1 MPARAGSACSPF
13 SSARISDAVARGTEG
28 SNPSPSSEESA
39 NFRSLSITRGALAGD
54 EEPVVP
60 GDHRP
65 FAPERIEQADGKI
78 GIEKYLLV
86 SIFRAN
92 IKSL

>member
-1 MPARAGSACSPF
+1 
-13 SSARISDAVARGTEG
+13 
-28 SNPSPSSEESA
+28 
-39 NFRSLSITRGALAGD
+39 
-54 EEPVVP
+54 VP

-86 SIFRAN
+86 SIFQAK
-92 IKSL
+92 IKSFIVTTHAQLAVKNYGGTKSGSHSDGNLTSIGLLV